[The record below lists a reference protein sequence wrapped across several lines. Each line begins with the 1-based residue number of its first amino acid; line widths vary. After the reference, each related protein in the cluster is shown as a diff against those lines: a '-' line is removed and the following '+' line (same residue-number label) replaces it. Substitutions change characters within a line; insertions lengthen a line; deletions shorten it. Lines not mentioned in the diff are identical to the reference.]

1 MPGEPS
7 NTKTKANVNHME
19 PGPQPDT
26 ASFIQKIEQD
36 KLAKQRGET
45 KDNRSFIAKYELNSF
60 TIPAPFFTTI
70 SNFIFRY
77 WMYIIPVVLVFAMG
91 SGGQDGGSR

>member
-1 MPGEPS
+1 MPGEAS
-7 NTKTKANVNHME
+7 SAKTKALVSHME

-45 KDNRSFIAKYELNSF
+45 KDNRSFISK
-60 TIPAPFFTTI
+60 
-70 SNFIFRY
+70 
-77 WMYIIPVVLVFAMG
+77 
-91 SGGQDGGSR
+91 